1 MYQPYLFKPL
11 FEFTIRKMKEM
22 SKEEIQTFLMS
33 GTLTG
38 KITTVRKDG
47 RPHVVPIWFILDGD
61 DSNIN
66 VVFTTGQDSLKGK
79 HMLRDP
85 RISLCV
91 DDQTPPFSFVSI
103 DGIAEIN
110 REPDLSDLLNWATK
124 IAGRYMGQDN
134 AEAYGKK
141 NAVKGEFLVRIRPTK
156 IIAQKDMVE

>member
-1 MYQPYLFKPL
+1 
-11 FEFTIRKMKEM
+11 MKEM

-38 KITTVRKDG
+38 KISTVRKDG
-47 RPHVVPIWFILDGD
+47 RPHVVPIWFILDKD
-61 DSNIN
+61 DSDKK
-66 VVFTTGQDSLKGK
+66 VVFTTGQDSLKAK

-85 RISLCV
+85 RVSFCV
-91 DDQTPPFSFVSI
+91 DDQTPTFSFVLI

-110 REPDLSDLLNWATK
+110 KEPDLSELLKWATK

-134 AEAYGKK
+134 AEAYGKR

-156 IIAQKDMVE
+156 IIAQKDMVG

>member
-1 MYQPYLFKPL
+1 
-11 FEFTIRKMKEM
+11 MKEM

-38 KITTVRKDG
+38 KISTVRKDG
-47 RPHVVPIWFILDGD
+47 RPHVVPIWFILEND
-61 DSNIN
+61 DYNIK
-66 VVFTTGQDSLKGK
+66 VVFTTGQDSLKAK

-85 RISLCV
+85 RISFCV
-91 DDQTPPFSFVSI
+91 DDQTPPFSFISI

-110 REPDLSDLLNWATK
+110 KEPDLSELLKWATK

-134 AEAYGKK
+134 AEAYGKR

-156 IIAQKDMVE
+156 IIAQKDMVG

>member
-1 MYQPYLFKPL
+1 
-11 FEFTIRKMKEM
+11 MKEM

-38 KITTVRKDG
+38 KISTVRKDG
-47 RPHVVPIWFILDGD
+47 RPHVAWFILDKD
-61 DSNIN
+61 DSNIK
-66 VVFTTGQDSLKGK
+66 VVFTTGQDSLKAK

-85 RISLCV
+85 RVSLCV
-91 DDQTPPFSFVSI
+91 DDQTPPFSFVVI

-110 REPDLSDLLNWATK
+110 KVPDLRELLKWATK

-134 AEAYGKK
+134 AEDYGKR

-156 IIAQKDMVE
+156 IIAQKDMVG